1 MEIQTQ
7 LLHKHF
13 HSLLV
18 CLRCPSHLYNIHKIT
33 CSLFFFVPSQFNKF
47 FVEASSY
54 IHNSHYN
61 QTSSTL
67 TIHHS
72 SSCSTS
78 KLLRVFL
85 CPHKENLHN
94 DRKLS
99 TQTQL
104 PTQTSTTSTILHHKQ
119 HYSSSS
125 KLFIKQM
132 GKSVLTCTMAIF
144 IIRFTSFLMK
154 NSLTTLHS

>member
-61 QTSSTL
+61 QTSSTS
-67 TIHHS
+67 TIHRS

-85 CPHKENLHN
+85 RPHKDEE
-94 DRKLS
+94 
-99 TQTQL
+99 
-104 PTQTSTTSTILHHKQ
+104 TIFVLKKQ
-119 HYSSSS
+119 QIFVLNGKVDWKKTISPSSSHTPECLHQQNIS
-125 KLFIKQM
+125 FILLL
-132 GKSVLTCTMAIF
+132 SCLCY
-144 IIRFTSFLMK
+144 S
-154 NSLTTLHS
+154 